1 MARIRP
7 GAFPIMPNRCLVC
20 CISAGIICFLI
31 KMYLQKYLL
40 VQVEL
45 TIIQMQFQM
54 YIKIILMKEFLQ
66 EKEFMI

>member
-1 MARIRP
+1 MI
-7 GAFPIMPNRCLVC
+7 V
-20 CISAGIICFLI
+20 I

-66 EKEFMI
+66 EKEL

>member
-1 MARIRP
+1 
-7 GAFPIMPNRCLVC
+7 
-20 CISAGIICFLI
+20 
-31 KMYLQKYLL
+31 MYLQKYLL

-66 EKEFMI
+66 EKEFMMLQYFQKF

>member
-1 MARIRP
+1 MI
-7 GAFPIMPNRCLVC
+7 V
-20 CISAGIICFLI
+20 I

>member
-1 MARIRP
+1 
-7 GAFPIMPNRCLVC
+7 
-20 CISAGIICFLI
+20 
-31 KMYLQKYLL
+31 MYLQKYLL